1 MTKNELIDLLRL
13 GVQIDEEKQKNSAFI
28 TKDDL
33 ASWDYVIN
41 TLFPLIKDYRTRKIV
56 WLRLKGTPWKNISS
70 EAKVSERRSYGLF
83 QEGIN
88 LIHKSLNL

>member
-33 ASWDYVIN
+33 ASWNYVVNVLI
-41 TLFPLIKDYRTRKIV
+41 PKIKDFRTRKIL
-56 WLRLKGTPWKNISS
+56 WTRLQGTTWKNISS